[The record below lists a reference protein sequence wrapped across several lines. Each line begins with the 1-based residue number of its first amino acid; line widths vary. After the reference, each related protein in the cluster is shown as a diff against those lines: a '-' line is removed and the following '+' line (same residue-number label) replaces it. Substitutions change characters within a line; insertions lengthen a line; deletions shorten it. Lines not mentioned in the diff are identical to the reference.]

1 MAVLNNENTDNVMFL
16 LRNFYSSDGW
26 SSKLEV
32 YKNVYKK
39 LVGLDMNDQP
49 TEKILT
55 LRVHVGDFYVVEDWN
70 IDSGRKESIPYQID
84 LNYREIPFL
93 DSMKKEVAKKDFKI
107 DVNKNLAAYNAF
119 LMRGYD
125 KANLTCYIDPNTMK
139 SYTAN
144 EAELKENV
152 PTSYHYFKKGDIY
165 LKKTRAQSNEAR
177 KFMQTLVSMNQFN
190 GLFKIVGEAYTRNR
204 VGEDQHFQI
213 EIPKCKMQTS
223 NGFNLSTD
231 GEPNTVDMS
240 FTATPDYKGDLVY
253 ITSYEEEHKDE
264 HKEYYTR
271 PILTQAIPTSTEE
284 LRLSILYPTTLNG
297 GTNPGILCI
306 PKDCRVENRNN
317 ESRLVLPTTSA
328 AAQQYHTKILQNKW
342 SEIPKDLLLVGVYS
356 GNNLVKYLTRNDNCT
371 ITVKNLETEQR

>member
-1 MAVLNNENTDNVMFL
+1 
-16 LRNFYSSDGW
+16 
-26 SSKLEV
+26 
-32 YKNVYKK
+32 
-39 LVGLDMNDQP
+39 
-49 TEKILT
+49 
-55 LRVHVGDFYVVEDWN
+55 
-70 IDSGRKESIPYQID
+70 
-84 LNYREIPFL
+84 
-93 DSMKKEVAKKDFKI
+93 
-107 DVNKNLAAYNAF
+107 
-119 LMRGYD
+119 
-125 KANLTCYIDPNTMK
+125 
-139 SYTAN
+139 
-144 EAELKENV
+144 
-152 PTSYHYFKKGDIY
+152 
-165 LKKTRAQSNEAR
+165 
-177 KFMQTLVSMNQFN
+177 
-190 GLFKIVGEAYTRNR
+190 
-204 VGEDQHFQI
+204 
-213 EIPKCKMQTS
+213 MQTS

-240 FTATPDYKGDLVY
+240 FTAMPDYKGDLVY

-271 PILTQAIPTSTEE
+271 PILTQAVPTSTEE

-317 ESRLVLPTTSA
+317 ESRLVLPATSA